1 MAYSKPEVNPKSYLR
16 HAIFQPLMFYPTK
29 QKRILITN
37 IALLLAILP
46 GFLGTISSVTL
57 AQEDTDIAPAPPSI
71 GADVPLTYFG
81 PAPSEVNPSFI
92 GPLQLLRSGSVDVNA
107 STVTLPLYKGQ
118 LVTGETLWYVI
129 TDTTDKGNA
138 EALGLNL
145 SPKLTYSALGA
156 RVANL
161 GPNNTL
167 VFDNG
172 TVDFSPERQVMP
184 GNESAFPPSQADPG
198 AIGDND
204 YSPLV
209 VVKNAGGHVYNAPMV
224 AYNVEES
231 ELAAFCGGNP
241 DYSAV
246 HDKVVRICP
255 QEGTV
260 TLSLTPGFSF
270 ARPVIYLSLDASVPL
285 AAAVEGVTFAPKLGT
300 ITVSHDDSA
309 FSAVER
315 IFVTANGPT
324 GVDNPQRQGL
334 NSALMGEGSPLNV
347 FGGIPTIATDYSP
360 LWDMNVGEWTQE
372 AIDNGFTSRVT
383 EEFQILG
390 LVQDG
395 WITGPGGAPYGSVGM
410 IVNCP
415 IVFRFL

>member
-1 MAYSKPEVNPKSYLR
+1 MSCLK
-16 HAIFQPLMFYPTK
+16 K
-29 QKRILITN
+29 QKRILIVST
-37 IALLLAILP
+37 ALVVSILS
-46 GFLGTISSVTL
+46 GFPASVSLTTL
-57 AQEDTDIAPAPPSI
+57 AQEEQDSDVGPAPPSI

-92 GPLQLLRSGSVDVNA
+92 GPHQLLRSGPVDVNA

-118 LVTGETLWYVI
+118 LVTGETVWYVI
-129 TDTTDKGNA
+129 TDTTDKENA
-138 EALGLNL
+138 EALGLNW

-167 VFDNG
+167 IFENG

-184 GNESAFPPSQADPG
+184 GNESAFPPSQANPG
-198 AIGDND
+198 SIGDND

-209 VVKNAGGHVYNAPMV
+209 LVKNAGGHIYNAPIV
-224 AYNVEES
+224 AFNVEETK
-231 ELAAFCGGNP
+231 LAAFCQGTP
-241 DYSAV
+241 DYSVV
-246 HDKVVRICP
+246 HDKVVNICP
-255 QEGTV
+255 QQGTV
-260 TLSLTPGFSF
+260 TLSLTAGFSF
-270 ARPVIYLSLDASVPL
+270 ARPVLYISLDSSAPL
-285 AAAVEGVTFAPKLGT
+285 AAALEGATLAPKLGT
-300 ITVSHDDSA
+300 ITVGHDDSA

-315 IFVTANGPT
+315 IFITANGPT

-334 NSALMGEGSPLNV
+334 NSAVMGEGSPLNV

-360 LWDMNVGEWTQE
+360 LWDANLGEWTQQ
-372 AIDNGFTSRVT
+372 AIDNGYRSRVT

-395 WITGPGGAPYGSVGM
+395 WITGPGGASYGSVG
-410 IVNCP
+410 IIINCP
-415 IVFRFL
+415 IVFRLL